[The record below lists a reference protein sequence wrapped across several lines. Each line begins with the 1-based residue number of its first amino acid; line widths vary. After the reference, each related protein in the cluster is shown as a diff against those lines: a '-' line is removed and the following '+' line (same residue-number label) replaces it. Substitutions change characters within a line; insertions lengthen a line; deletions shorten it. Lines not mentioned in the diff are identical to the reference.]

1 MIIESLTKSLN
12 RTELETVLWTCHLS
26 LLFTIGFSA
35 SLEEFS
41 FLAVLSDL
49 DRWKYFKES
58 PQIKYSYIVHKHLL
72 SLWRFKRNSPPW
84 WVVTYFSQMKVPS
97 SSLWLPNFILTIFI
111 SLTTFCLIANYLN
124 NTNSHSFNSVP
135 LGLQGYA
142 NCPEV
147 TIYWVS
153 NMAETG
159 QPFVFSKVN
168 IIIKSKYPASSILD
182 KLTAGQNLNCY
193 SR

>member
-1 MIIESLTKSLN
+1 MIIESLTKRLN

-58 PQIKYSYIVHKHLL
+58 LQIKYSYIVHKHLL
-72 SLWRFKRNSPPW
+72 SLQRYKRNPPPW
-84 WVVTYFSQMKVPS
+84 WIVTYFSLMKVSS
-97 SSLWLPNFILTIFI
+97 SSLWLPNVILSIFI
-111 SLTTFCLIANYLN
+111 SLTTFCLIVNYLN

-135 LGLQGYA
+135 LGLQRLCQLPWSYCLLNINHGR
-142 NCPEV
+142 NCPA
-147 TIYWVS
+147 ICSFW
-153 NMAETG
+153 G
-159 QPFVFSKVN
+159 
-168 IIIKSKYPASSILD
+168 KYY
-182 KLTAGQNLNCY
+182 N
-193 SR
+193 